1 MWKSVAGAVDSV
13 MALDTVTAV
22 LVRMVSVVMDLS
34 VDTDHLDTDL
44 SVDMEDMEDMDMAL
58 ALYHSTRSYDYTQN
72 VISLRRAVSRGTPC
86 FVAS

>member
-44 SVDMEDMEDMDMAL
+44 SVDMEDMEDMEDMDMAL
-58 ALYHSTRSYDYTQN
+58 ALYHSTR
-72 VISLRRAVSRGTPC
+72 
-86 FVAS
+86 

>member
-1 MWKSVAGAVDSV
+1 

-44 SVDMEDMEDMDMAL
+44 SVDMEDMEDMEDTEDTEDTEDMRTAL
-58 ALYHSTRSYDYTQN
+58 VLYHSTR
-72 VISLRRAVSRGTPC
+72 
-86 FVAS
+86 